1 MPTPKDRAKR
11 LLPWLPPM
19 ALSALNRAGYPLGK
33 RVARGARASSEPATV
48 LLRVDDY
55 PHWSVGTDRFWAF
68 HERLSSARVPYLLA
82 ATPFV
87 VTNPLRTDAPA
98 RPYNPAEWAQLAAA
112 VDAGELEV
120 ALHGVTHR
128 TRATH
133 LASEFDG
140 MPVGDAREALA
151 RAWAFLER
159 ERCRPMAFVPP
170 FNRLPPALWDALPQQ
185 CRVLCLGPESLRDAP
200 LVAAA
205 AEYDGRRLVYSLP
218 PFYGRAAEILTALER
233 GHWLAHPGA
242 VVPIT
247 LHWTWELQDGFAAV
261 GRLARALAGHAARW
275 ASLATAPDGNSTL
288 TQRQA

>member
-1 MPTPKDRAKR
+1 
-11 LLPWLPPM
+11 M
-19 ALSALNRAGYPLGK
+19 ALTALNRAGYPLGE
-33 RVARGARASSEPATV
+33 RVARGARAGGKPAVV

-55 PHWSVGTDRFWAF
+55 PHWSVDTDRFWAF
-68 HERLSSARVPYLLA
+68 HERLSSERVPYLLA

-98 RPYNPAEWAQLAAA
+98 RPYNPAEWAQLARA
-112 VDAGELEV
+112 VDVGELEV

-128 TRATH
+128 TRASR

-140 MPVGDAREALA
+140 MSLADAREALA

-159 ERCRPMAFVPP
+159 EGCRPMAFVPP
-170 FNRLPPALWDALPQQ
+170 FNRLPPALWEALPPQ
-185 CRVLCLGPESLRDAP
+185 CAVLCLGPESLRDAP

-205 AEYDGRRLVYSLP
+205 AQYGERRLVWSLP
-218 PFYGRAAEILTALER
+218 PFYGRAAEILAALER
-233 GHWLAHPGA
+233 GDWLARAGA

-261 GRLARALAGHAARW
+261 GRLARALAGHAVRW
-275 ASLATAPDGNSTL
+275 TPYATAPDADHTL